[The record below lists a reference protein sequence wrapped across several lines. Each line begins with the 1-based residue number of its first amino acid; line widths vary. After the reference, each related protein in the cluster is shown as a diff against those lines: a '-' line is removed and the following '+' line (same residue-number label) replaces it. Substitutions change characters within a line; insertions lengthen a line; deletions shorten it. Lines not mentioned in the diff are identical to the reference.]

1 MHLNEHALDVNDK
14 HDEMDGHEYAWLNA
28 MSLMFI
34 C

>member
-1 MHLNEHALDVNDK
+1 MQLNEHALDVNDK

>member
-1 MHLNEHALDVNDK
+1 MHSNEHALDVNDK
-14 HDEMDGHEYAWLNA
+14 HEEMDGHEYAWLNA